1 MDAGAAALG
10 ITPVESAPAYREVS
24 IAPHPC
30 RELGFAKASIDSR
43 AGKITS
49 YWYYAGDIVHYE
61 FEIPEGVTAHIS
73 LPGGFTKTIGS
84 GKHVFDE

>member
-1 MDAGAAALG
+1 MLTALS

-30 RELGFAKASIDSR
+30 RELGFAKVSIDSR

-49 YWYYAGDIVHYE
+49 HWHYEGYAVHYE
-61 FEIPEGVTAHIS
+61 FEISESVTAHIT

-84 GKHVFDE
+84 GKHVFVE

>member
-1 MDAGAAALG
+1 MLTALS

-30 RELGFAKASIDSR
+30 RELGFAKASIESR
-43 AGKITS
+43 SGKITS
-49 YWYYAGDIVHYE
+49 HWHYEGYAVHYE

-73 LPGGFTKTIGS
+73 LPGGFTKTIES
-84 GKHVFDE
+84 GKHVFVE